1 MQKIRIIGGGLAG
14 VEAAYYLL
22 KKGVDVFLYEMR
34 PTKETGAH
42 HSDKLGELVCSN
54 SLKGN
59 KLDNACGLLKEELRH
74 LDSICMKSV
83 ALTTVPSGNALS
95 VDRDAFS
102 DEISGLLRSFSNFH
116 LVREEI
122 LEVPNDDIIT
132 IIATGP
138 LTSEPLLES
147 IKKIIGD
154 DDLFFFDASAP
165 IIKKDSID
173 FTKAYYKSRYDQ
185 GDNSYINCP
194 FNSLEYYNFVRELT
208 GASLAILHSFDK
220 NYFSGCMPIEVMA
233 KRGVDSLRYGPLS
246 PRGLEKDR
254 DHHPFAVLQLRQ
266 DNLIGDLYNLVGFQ
280 TNLTYP
286 EQKRV
291 FRMIPGLENAEF
303 VRYGLMHRNS
313 YLNSPKCLDQY
324 SRLRVNEKVFIA
336 GQLSG
341 VEGYV
346 ESMMSGLIAG
356 INAYQMLEG
365 KELIMPPLETMSGS
379 ILNYTLTFNG
389 PRLEPMNANYGV
401 YLNKKKLSKDE
412 IAVVAL
418 NAIDEYKRKIE
429 NDEGTE

>member
-1 MQKIRIIGGGLAG
+1 MQKVRIIGGGLAG

-22 KKGVDVFLYEMR
+22 RKGVDVFLYEMR
-34 PTKETGAH
+34 PIKDTGAH

-74 LDSICMKSV
+74 LDSICMKSA
-83 ALTTVPSGNALS
+83 ALTSVPSGNALS
-95 VDRDAFS
+95 VDREAFS
-102 DEISGLLRSFSNFH
+102 EEISGLLRSFSNFH

-122 LEVPNDDIIT
+122 LEVSNDDIIT

-138 LTSEPLLES
+138 LTSESLLES
-147 IKKIIGD
+147 IKKVIGD

-165 IIKKDSID
+165 IVKKESID

-194 FNSLEYYNFVRELT
+194 LNPYEYYAFVNELT
-208 GASLAILHSFDK
+208 GASVAITHSFDK

-233 KRGVDSLRYGPLS
+233 KRGVDSLRYGPMS
-246 PRGLEKDR
+246 PRGLGKEPGHR
-254 DHHPFAVLQLRQ
+254 PYAVLQLRQ

-313 YLNSPKCLDQY
+313 YLNSPKCLDQF
-324 SRLRVNEKVFIA
+324 SRLKANNKVFIA

-356 INAYQMLEG
+356 INAYQMLKG
-365 KELIMPPLETMSGS
+365 KDLIMPPTETMSGS
-379 ILNYTLTFNG
+379 ILNYTLSFSG
-389 PRLEPMNANYGV
+389 DRLEPMNANYGI
-401 YLNKKKLSKDE
+401 YLNKNKLSKDE

-418 NAIDEYKRKIE
+418 EAIDEYKRKIE
-429 NDEGTE
+429 ND